1 MTRRTVPDGSAYHR
15 SPMAQPTESAEP
27 AAPER
32 GKVRRSIL
40 LGFAIGIP
48 LAIASAAVVYAI
60 VAIPMYTLAQA
71 DPHGLDRPWFRHAL
85 FRIALPVGAAIGLVI
100 GSVVGVWYRRGGHL
114 PTDRT
119 PF

>member
-1 MTRRTVPDGSAYHR
+1 MT
-15 SPMAQPTESAEP
+15 QPTEASERSAR
-27 AAPER
+27 APL
-32 GKVRRSIL
+32 RRSVA
-40 LGFAIGIP
+40 LGLAIGVP
-48 LAIASAAVVYAI
+48 VAIAAAAVTYAI

-71 DPHGLDRPWFRHAL
+71 DPHGLDRPFFRHAL
-85 FRIALPVGAAIGLVI
+85 VRIALPVGAVIGLMI

>member
-1 MTRRTVPDGSAYHR
+1 MTQSIEP
-15 SPMAQPTESAEP
+15 AEP
-27 AAPER
+27 AVVER
-32 GKVRRSIL
+32 GKVRRSIA
-40 LGFAIGIP
+40 LGFAIGVP
-48 LAIASAAVVYAI
+48 VAIASAAIVYAI

-71 DPHGLDRPWFRHAL
+71 DPHGYDRPFFRHAL
-85 FRIALPVGAAIGLVI
+85 VQIALPAGAVIGAVI

>member
-1 MTRRTVPDGSAYHR
+1 MVQS
-15 SPMAQPTESAEP
+15 TEPQTEAAGAAE
-27 AAPER
+27 AVDATERAPL
-32 GKVRRSIL
+32 RRSVL
-40 LGFAIGIP
+40 LGLAIAIP
-48 LAIASAAVVYAI
+48 VAIASAAVVYAI

-71 DPHGLDRPWFRHAL
+71 DPHGLDRPFFRHAL
-85 FRIALPVGAAIGLVI
+85 VRIALPVGAAIGLLI

>member
-1 MTRRTVPDGSAYHR
+1 MSQPSETRDAEKG
-15 SPMAQPTESAEP
+15 PM
-27 AAPER
+27 
-32 GKVRRSIL
+32 RRSVA

-48 LAIASAAVVYAI
+48 VALAAAAVAYAI

-71 DPHGLDRPWFRHAL
+71 DPHGLDRPFFRHAL
-85 FRIALPVGAAIGLVI
+85 VRIALPVGAVIGLVV

>member
-1 MTRRTVPDGSAYHR
+1 MTRRTISDRSAYHR
-15 SPMAQPTESAEP
+15 SSMTQSIEP
-27 AAPER
+27 VEAAVVER

-40 LGFAIGIP
+40 LGFAIGVP

-85 FRIALPVGAAIGLVI
+85 FQIALPVGAAIGLVI

>member
-1 MTRRTVPDGSAYHR
+1 M
-15 SPMAQPTESAEP
+15 MQPTEPAEEAERGELIDP
-27 AAPER
+27 AAVER
-32 GKVRRSIL
+32 APLRRSVA
-40 LGFAIGIP
+40 LGFAIAVPI
-48 LAIASAAVVYAI
+48 AIASAAVVYAI

-71 DPHGLDRPWFRHAL
+71 DPHGLDRPFFRHAL
-85 FRIALPVGAAIGLVI
+85 VRIALPIGAAIGLVI

>member
-1 MTRRTVPDGSAYHR
+1 MMP
-15 SPMAQPTESAEP
+15 PTEPDQVER
-27 AAPER
+27 API
-32 GKVRRSIL
+32 RRSVA
-40 LGFAIGIP
+40 LGFAIAIP
-48 LAIASAAVVYAI
+48 IAVASAAVIYAI

-71 DPHGLDRPWFRHAL
+71 DPHGLDRPFFRHAL
-85 FRIALPVGAAIGLVI
+85 MRIALPIGAAIGLVI